1 MAFIRSAD
9 GTPGPLVVGRS
20 LFDTADD
27 EQLPVPTSC
36 LRNGYCHEC
45 VVNVLAGMSCLS
57 PRTDA
62 EAFLRDPYRLAC
74 QARIERTNEDV
85 EFEPLRRSPK
95 ILSEGRP
102 RAVRLDPVVTRRG
115 DDILYDGEVVDRFRG
130 HMLGLAI
137 DLGTTT
143 VAMDLVD
150 LESGESLSVTAFE
163 NPQRF
168 GGSDVMSRISYD
180 DGPHHGELQKSVVTA
195 LNRHITDLG
204 KRCGFARQEIYE
216 ITVAGNSTMRDLLFR
231 LDVQPIGTRPYKS
244 TIEQAFLDGERD
256 VTAYTERSR
265 RLGIRCNIHTRV
277 YGLPLIASHV
287 GADTAADLVAC
298 DMMSA
303 ESDDVVMLVDI
314 GTNTE
319 VVIVGR
325 GRMLAASSP
334 AGPAFEG
341 GLVRYGI
348 PGYEG
353 AIETLHIDDDGTFRY
368 STIGGSDP
376 VGICGSGLIDL
387 LAELR
392 RTGQMSEQGALQS
405 DADGAVRNSEITI
418 VSDQGIMFSAEDAS
432 HLAQAKAANYCGQYL
447 LLKEFGIGPADIS
460 ALYLAGGFANYIDI
474 ASAVAIGFLLPVPME
489 RIAKVGNA
497 AMQGA
502 REVLLDRTRRA
513 HLERV
518 CQQVEHVELETKPE
532 FFDAFVDGCM
542 FSPMPDRF
550 AGGAIEMEVP

>member
-1 MAFIRSAD
+1 MASIRSA
-9 GTPGPLVVGRS
+9 GSQPRPLTAGRT
-20 LFDTADD
+20 LFDLADD
-27 EQLPVPTSC
+27 MGLQVPTSC

-45 VVNVLAGMSCLS
+45 VVHIETGMSCLN

-74 QARIERTNEDV
+74 QARVERTDEDV
-85 EFEPLRRSPK
+85 DFEPLRRSPK

-115 DDILYDGEVVDRFRG
+115 DDILYDGEVVDHFRG
-130 HMLGLAI
+130 HLLGLAI

-143 VAMDLVD
+143 VVMDLVD

-168 GGSDVMSRISYD
+168 GGSDVMNRITYD
-180 DGPHHGELQKSVVTA
+180 GGSHHGELQKSVVTA
-195 LNRHITDLG
+195 LNRHIAELG
-204 KRCGFARQEIYE
+204 ERFGFARQEIYE

-231 LDVQPIGTRPYKS
+231 LDVQPIGTRPYRS

-256 VTAYTERSR
+256 TTAHTDRSR

-303 ESDDVVMLVDI
+303 DSDDVVMLVDV

-319 VVIVGR
+319 VVISGR
-325 GRMLAASSP
+325 GRMLTASSP

-348 PGYEG
+348 PGYDG
-353 AIETLHIDDDGTFRY
+353 AIERLRIDADGGIDFT
-368 STIGGSDP
+368 TIGDSDP

-392 RTGQMSEQGALQS
+392 RSGLMSERGVLKTGA
-405 DADGAVRNSEITI
+405 AGAVRNPHIMI
-418 VSDQGIMFSAEDAS
+418 APDQGITFSAEDAS
-432 HLAQAKAANYCGQYL
+432 HLAQAKAANYCSQRL
-447 LLKEFGIGPADIS
+447 LLKEFGIDPVDIS
-460 ALYLAGGFANYIDI
+460 TLYLAGGFANYIDI
-474 ASAVAIGFLLPVPME
+474 DSAVAIGFLAPVPVE
-489 RIAKVGNA
+489 RIVKVGNA
-497 AMQGA
+497 ALQGA
-502 REVLLDRTRRA
+502 REVLLDRTRRVE
-513 HLERV
+513 LERV
-518 CQQVEHVELETKPE
+518 CQRVEHVELETKPE

-542 FSPMPDRF
+542 FNPMPERF
-550 AGGAIEMEVP
+550 LT

>member
-1 MAFIRSAD
+1 MAHVRSTD
-9 GTPGPLVVGRS
+9 GTSRPLEVGRS

-27 EQLPVPTSC
+27 LKLQVPTSC

-45 VVNVLAGMSCLS
+45 VVEIRAGMDSLG
-57 PRTDA
+57 PRTEA

-74 QARIERTNEDV
+74 QARVVQTDEEII
-85 EFEPLRRSPK
+85 FEPLRRSPK
-95 ILSEGRP
+95 ILSEGRR

-115 DDILYDGEVVDRFRG
+115 DDILYDGEVIDRFRG
-130 HMLGLAI
+130 HVLGLAI

-143 VAMDLVD
+143 IAMDLLD
-150 LESGESLSVTAFE
+150 LETGESLSVTGFE

-168 GGSDVMSRISYD
+168 GGSDVMNRISYD
-180 DGPHHGELQKSVVTA
+180 GGANHGELQKSLVTA
-195 LNRHITDLG
+195 LNRHIADLG
-204 KRCGFARQEIYE
+204 ERFGFARQEIYE

-244 TIEQAFLDGERD
+244 TIEQAFLDGDRTS
-256 VTAYTERSR
+256 TAYTDKSR
-265 RLGIRCNIHTRV
+265 RLGIRCNIQTRV

-303 ESDDVVMLVDI
+303 DSDDVVMLVDV

-319 VVIVGR
+319 VVIAGR
-325 GRMLAASSP
+325 GRMLTASSP

-353 AIETLHIDDDGTFRY
+353 AIESVHIEADGTFRCAV
-368 STIGGSDP
+368 IGDVAP
-376 VGICGSGLIDL
+376 VGICGSGLVDL

-392 RTGQMSEQGALQS
+392 RTGVMSERGAMQTG
-405 DADGAVRNSEITI
+405 AEGAVRNAHIT
-418 VSDQGIMFSAEDAS
+418 VVPDPTDPDKGITFSAEDAS

-447 LLKEFGIGPADIS
+447 LLKEFGIDPADVS
-460 ALYLAGGFANYIDI
+460 KLYLAGGFANYINVANAI
-474 ASAVAIGFLLPVPME
+474 AVGFLAPVPAE
-489 RIAKVGNA
+489 RIVKVGNA

-502 REVLLDRTRRA
+502 REILLDRQRRA
-513 HLERV
+513 ELEIL
-518 CQQVEHVELETKPE
+518 CQHVTHVELETKPD

-542 FSPMPDRF
+542 FDPMPTRIL
-550 AGGAIEMEVP
+550 G

>member
-1 MAFIRSAD
+1 MAFIKSSS
-9 GTPGPLVVGRS
+9 GTHRPLEVGRS
-20 LFDTADD
+20 LFDYADD
-27 EQLPVPTSC
+27 ERLPVPTSC
-36 LRNGYCHEC
+36 LRNAYCHEC
-45 VVNVLAGMSCLS
+45 VVDVSSGMSSLNA
-57 PRTDA
+57 RTDA

-74 QARIERTNEDV
+74 QALVERTDEDI

-95 ILSEGRP
+95 ILSEGRE
-102 RAVRLDPVVTRRG
+102 RSVKLDPVVTRQG

-130 HMLGLAI
+130 HVLGLAI

-150 LESGESLSVTAFE
+150 LESGESLSVSAFE

-168 GGSDVMSRISYD
+168 GGSDVMNRISYD
-180 DGPHHGELQKSVVTA
+180 GGPHQGELQKSVVTA
-195 LNRHITDLG
+195 LNRHIASLG
-204 KRCGFARQEIYE
+204 ERFGFARQEIYE
-216 ITVAGNSTMRDLLFR
+216 ITIAGNSTMRDLLFR

-244 TIEQAFLDGERD
+244 TIEQAFLDGEREH
-256 VTAYTERSR
+256 TAHTDRSR
-265 RLGIRCNIHTRV
+265 RLGIRCNINTRV

-298 DMMSA
+298 DMMSGDR
-303 ESDDVVMLVDI
+303 DDVVMLVDV

-319 VVIVGR
+319 VVIAGR
-325 GRMLAASSP
+325 GRMLTASSP

-353 AIETLHIDDDGTFRY
+353 AIETVRIDADGVFQN
-368 STIGGSDP
+368 STIGDADP

-392 RTGQMSEQGALQS
+392 RTGMMSERGTLQEAGE
-405 DADGAVRNSEITI
+405 DAARTAHISVAP
-418 VSDQGIMFSAEDAS
+418 DQGITFSGEDAS

-447 LLKEFGIGPADIS
+447 LMKEFGIDPADVS
-460 ALYLAGGFANYIDI
+460 TLYLAGGFANYIDV
-474 ASAVAIGFLLPVPME
+474 ASAVAIGFLAPVPAE
-489 RIAKVGNA
+489 RIVKVGNA

-502 REVLLDRTRRA
+502 REALLDRTRRA
-513 HLERV
+513 ELERV
-518 CQQVEHVELETKPE
+518 CQQVEHVELETNPE
-532 FFDAFVDGCM
+532 FFNAFVDGCM
-542 FSPMPDRF
+542 YNPMPDRF
-550 AGGAIEMEVP
+550 TT

>member
-1 MAFIRSAD
+1 MAKVQSAD
-9 GTPGPLVVGRS
+9 GSPAPPEVGSS
-20 LFDTADD
+20 LFDAADD
-27 EQLPVPTSC
+27 QHLQVPTSC

-45 VVNVLAGMSCLS
+45 VVEIQSGMDSLS
-57 PRTDA
+57 PRTEA

-74 QARIERTNEDV
+74 QARVVNTDDDIA
-85 EFEPLRRSPK
+85 FEPLRRSPK

-115 DDILYDGEVVDRFRG
+115 DDILYDGKVIDQFRG
-130 HMLGLAI
+130 HILGLAI

-168 GGSDVMSRISYD
+168 GGSDVMNRISYD
-180 DGPHHGELQKSVVTA
+180 GGPHAGELQKSLVTA
-195 LNRHITDLG
+195 LNRHIADLG
-204 KRCGFARQEIYE
+204 ERFGFARQEIYE

-231 LDVQPIGTRPYKS
+231 LDVQSIGTRPYKS
-244 TIEQAFLDGERD
+244 TVEQEFLDGTREN
-256 VTAYTERSR
+256 TAYTVRSR
-265 RLGIRCNIHTRV
+265 RLGIRCNIQTLV

-303 ESDDVVMLVDI
+303 DSDDVVMLVDV

-319 VVIVGR
+319 VVIAGR
-325 GRMLAASSP
+325 GRMLTASSP

-353 AIETLHIDDDGTFRY
+353 AIESVRIDDDGTFHN
-368 STIGGSDP
+368 SVIGNVEA
-376 VGICGSGLIDL
+376 VGICGSGLVDL

-392 RTGQMSEQGALQS
+392 RTGAMSERGAMQTEA
-405 DADGAVRNSEITI
+405 DAAVRNAHVTI
-418 VSDQGIMFSAEDAS
+418 SPDQGITFSAEDAS

-447 LLKEFGIGPADIS
+447 LLKEFGIDPADVS
-460 ALYLAGGFANYIDI
+460 TLYLAGGFANYINV
-474 ASAVAIGFLLPVPME
+474 ANAVAVGFLAPVPAE
-489 RIAKVGNA
+489 RIVKVGNA

-502 REVLLDRTRRA
+502 REILLDRQRRA
-513 HLERV
+513 ELEV
-518 CQQVEHVELETKPE
+518 LCQHVTHVELETKPE

-542 FSPMPDRF
+542 FDPMPTRIL
-550 AGGAIEMEVP
+550 A